1 MDEGKST
8 ENESN
13 NVTDI
18 PLEEKGDTA
27 DSKENKLVTNAEK
40 LTGVE
45 KSTIEEPQSRD
56 ETVSF
61 PESGNEENKDLL
73 TLHRQPGDG
82 EHEEEET
89 TQKAGTADKEKET
102 AQKTGTEDVIEEEDD
117 EGIDVSDGSDLDGE
131 GRIKLF
137 KRGLEMEKKE
147 KLKSALKCYM
157 ACLRGLKPH
166 SNFPLLPQCLR
177 NIADIFYRQEEY
189 EKAIHFIQA
198 EKIYY
203 ESALIDTTDIQKKL
217 EDAQKDQELPAGVS
231 EETVRADEFEELAR
245 ICLDEKQPQL
255 ALEYAGKA
263 TKIRQSAL
271 GDNHPITINSLDF
284 FTQVYAEAGADQYQ
298 DSMKK
303 FENQEDIDVNDPS
316 AHAEVPGTPGK
327 EPQSILRRRK
337 PGEKDAE
344 KRVRFEESVIQ
355 NEDEEQC
362 AKIFVWILF
371 AICGVVL
378 LILGLYLY
386 CHLSSGSTCTSYK
399 HQIKYVWDR
408 VKYYYYHYTQSKLR
422 KFV

>member
-1 MDEGKST
+1 MNEGKAT
-8 ENESN
+8 ENESKH

-18 PLEEKGDTA
+18 PLEEKEDNA
-27 DSKENKLVTNAEK
+27 DAKENKSVTNGEK
-40 LTGVE
+40 LTGME
-45 KSTIEEPQSRD
+45 ESTIEEPLSSNDTASSLETGND
-56 ETVSF
+56 EN
-61 PESGNEENKDLL
+61 GDLL
-73 TLHRQPGDG
+73 TSHRQPGDG
-82 EHEEEET
+82 EHEEKET
-89 TQKAGTADKEKET
+89 PQKSGTADIK
-102 AQKTGTEDVIEEEDD
+102 EDVTVTEEEDD

-137 KRGLEMEKKE
+137 KRGLDMEKKE

-217 EDAQKDQELPAGVS
+217 EDAQRDQELPADVS
-231 EETVRADEFEELAR
+231 EETIRADEFEELAR

-263 TKIRQSAL
+263 TKIRQSVL

-298 DSMKK
+298 DSMKR
-303 FENQEDIDVNDPS
+303 FENQEDIDLNDSS
-316 AHAEVPGTPGK
+316 AHTEIPGTPEK

-362 AKIFVWILF
+362 AKVFVWILF
-371 AICGVVL
+371 AICGVIL

-386 CHLSSGSTCTSYK
+386 CHISSGSTCTSYK
-399 HQIKYVWDR
+399 YQIKYIWDR